1 MEEGIKSLISC
12 KMRRD
17 GNHQFRIDNRKY
29 RESQCASEADFFFCF
44 FIGHHAPRVSFRTC
58 SCSGRNS
65 NYGQCLGY
73 RTSFT
78 AACRDVIPVISVVAG
93 HDGNGFR
100 RVNAAS
106 AAKSNDEIAFLF
118 TTDRCSFHYVRF
130 NRVGQN
136 LVIDN
141 RFRIVFLQQ
150 FNDFVEVAVFLHGGS

>member
-1 MEEGIKSLISC
+1 METINSGSIIESTGKVSVLPKPIFSFASSLVITLHGSASVPVPAVVGIAIT
-12 KMRRD
+12 
-17 GNHQFRIDNRKY
+17 GN
-29 RESQCASEADFFFCF
+29 AL
-44 FIGHHAPRVSFRTC
+44 VT
-58 SCSGRNS
+58 GRPLPLPA
-65 NYGQCLGY
+65 G
-73 RTSFT
+73 
-78 AACRDVIPVISVVAG
+78 DVIPVISVVAG

-106 AAKSNDEIAFLF
+106 SAKSNDEIAFLF

-150 FNDFVEVAVFLHGGS
+150 FNDFVEVAVFSSWRFLTR

>member
-29 RESQCASEADFFFCF
+29 RESQCASEADF
-44 FIGHHAPRVSFRTC
+44 SFASSLVITLHG
-58 SCSGRNS
+58 SASVPVPAVVGIAITGNALVTGRPLPLPA
-65 NYGQCLGY
+65 G
-73 RTSFT
+73 
-78 AACRDVIPVISVVAG
+78 DVIPVISVVAG

-106 AAKSNDEIAFLF
+106 SAKSNDEIAFLF